1 MNAPFTSSSRGSST
15 PAFGSACAARP
26 ALLRPFAVIVG
37 SNVSSR
43 ASRRAR
49 SSAPISAACWR
60 ADSRAEPPTSRHGNF
75 TRRYL
80 DEVLG
85 WTLAAVGFYFQYT
98 QMFSPPF
105 VVELLL
111 WPLQT
116 IEYGLLYAVAS
127 TSAPAAA

>member
-1 MNAPFTSSSRGSST
+1 MAKDESDSETRAP
-15 PAFGSACAARP
+15 
-26 ALLRPFAVIVG
+26 
-37 SNVSSR
+37 
-43 ASRRAR
+43 SRRR
-49 SSAPISAACWR
+49 LR
-60 ADSRAEPPTSRHGNF
+60 ERHSKL

-127 TSAPAAA
+127 TSAPATA

>member
-1 MNAPFTSSSRGSST
+1 M
-15 PAFGSACAARP
+15 
-26 ALLRPFAVIVG
+26 
-37 SNVSSR
+37 
-43 ASRRAR
+43 
-49 SSAPISAACWR
+49 
-60 ADSRAEPPTSRHGNF
+60 
-75 TRRYL
+75 
-80 DEVLG
+80 
-85 WTLAAVGFYFQYT
+85 AAVGFYFQYT

>member
-1 MNAPFTSSSRGSST
+1 M
-15 PAFGSACAARP
+15 
-26 ALLRPFAVIVG
+26 
-37 SNVSSR
+37 
-43 ASRRAR
+43 
-49 SSAPISAACWR
+49 
-60 ADSRAEPPTSRHGNF
+60 
-75 TRRYL
+75 

-105 VVELLL
+105 IVELLL

>member
-1 MNAPFTSSSRGSST
+1 MRPVST
-15 PAFGSACAARP
+15 
-26 ALLRPFAVIVG
+26 L
-37 SNVSSR
+37 
-43 ASRRAR
+43 
-49 SSAPISAACWR
+49 
-60 ADSRAEPPTSRHGNF
+60 PTRHRKF

-127 TSAPAAA
+127 TSAPAAAA

>member
-1 MNAPFTSSSRGSST
+1 MLVAQNSLGSVCPVPLTVRG
-15 PAFGSACAARP
+15 
-26 ALLRPFAVIVG
+26 
-37 SNVSSR
+37 N
-43 ASRRAR
+43 
-49 SSAPISAACWR
+49 
-60 ADSRAEPPTSRHGNF
+60 
-75 TRRYL
+75 L

-105 VVELLL
+105 IVELLL

>member
-1 MNAPFTSSSRGSST
+1 MICAQVFRSLFAILDRRG
-15 PAFGSACAARP
+15 
-26 ALLRPFAVIVG
+26 IVHVDH
-37 SNVSSR
+37 N
-43 ASRRAR
+43 
-49 SSAPISAACWR
+49 
-60 ADSRAEPPTSRHGNF
+60 ET
-75 TRRYL
+75 YL

>member
-1 MNAPFTSSSRGSST
+1 MGKDESEMVALKEEPGYGGTDAEESKIDISDFKPAAPTWVLDGT
-15 PAFGSACAARP
+15 
-26 ALLRPFAVIVG
+26 LRA
-37 SNVSSR
+37 N
-43 ASRRAR
+43 
-49 SSAPISAACWR
+49 
-60 ADSRAEPPTSRHGNF
+60 
-75 TRRYL
+75 
-80 DEVLG
+80 

-105 VVELLL
+105 VVEILL

>member
-1 MNAPFTSSSRGSST
+1 MGIDRRG
-15 PAFGSACAARP
+15 
-26 ALLRPFAVIVG
+26 IVHVDH
-37 SNVSSR
+37 N
-43 ASRRAR
+43 
-49 SSAPISAACWR
+49 
-60 ADSRAEPPTSRHGNF
+60 ET
-75 TRRYL
+75 YL

-127 TSAPAAA
+127 TSAPATA

>member
-1 MNAPFTSSSRGSST
+1 MLVAQNSLGSVCPVPLTVRG
-15 PAFGSACAARP
+15 
-26 ALLRPFAVIVG
+26 
-37 SNVSSR
+37 N
-43 ASRRAR
+43 
-49 SSAPISAACWR
+49 
-60 ADSRAEPPTSRHGNF
+60 
-75 TRRYL
+75 L

>member
-1 MNAPFTSSSRGSST
+1 MPPVST
-15 PAFGSACAARP
+15 LPS
-26 ALLRPFAVIVG
+26 
-37 SNVSSR
+37 
-43 ASRRAR
+43 
-49 SSAPISAACWR
+49 
-60 ADSRAEPPTSRHGNF
+60 PTSRHRKF

-105 VVELLL
+105 IVELLL

>member
-1 MNAPFTSSSRGSST
+1 MAGRTGMKRRKASTSQTLSPRRRRGSST
-15 PAFGSACAARP
+15 ARCAP
-26 ALLRPFAVIVG
+26 
-37 SNVSSR
+37 N
-43 ASRRAR
+43 
-49 SSAPISAACWR
+49 
-60 ADSRAEPPTSRHGNF
+60 
-75 TRRYL
+75 L